1 MKPLHVPDWVV
12 KPSQLP
18 RQSSQTNS
26 FIQKTSKTIFNIR
39 KQNGG
44 LNDDVGGAHPCI
56 RDGELYELRND
67 AKLRA
72 VYSTQTYEE
81 FKDIVDAAHLRP
93 VSRSD
98 KANAKTKNRLW
109 NSAARD

>member
-1 MKPLHVPDWVV
+1 MEDW
-12 KPSQLP
+12 K
-18 RQSSQTNS
+18 
-26 FIQKTSKTIFNIR
+26 ITSEELVRLRENCL
-39 KQNGG
+39 Q
-44 LNDDVGGAHPCI
+44 CI

-98 KANAKTKNRLW
+98 KANAQTKNRLW